1 MEIFSDRIAPARIRP
16 LGHSRFDSVAL
27 VPILAAAIVALRSKL
42 ILAARR
48 PEVGGVAE
56 RREGWEMRWMMGG

>member
-1 MEIFSDRIAPARIRP
+1 M
-16 LGHSRFDSVAL
+16 AL